1 MANLS
6 VGRGERGIKM
16 IRKKKY
22 LGILGIVFLGT
33 LTIGILTGRVLE
45 SKSLAQGETYEDLK
59 IFSEVLS
66 QVQKNYVEETRS
78 TDLVYGAI
86 KGMLNTLD
94 PHSAFMPPDVYK
106 EVQVD
111 TRGEFGGLGIQ
122 ISVKDNKL
130 TVIAPIEGT
139 PADRAGIKPGDFI
152 IKVDDESTK
161 DMSLV
166 DAVNKM
172 RGPKGTKV
180 NLTVL
185 REGVDEP
192 LEFSLMREIIRIQSV
207 RSKMLQDNIGYIR
220 VTQFQEQTG
229 KDLTKAIKKLKDEKM
244 TSLILDL
251 RNNPGGLLSTAVEV
265 TEQFL
270 EKGKTIVSIKG
281 KEGKQEEYSSSS
293 STPVLGIPMIVLVNE
308 GSASASEIVA
318 GALQD
323 WGKAIVLG
331 TQTFGKGSVQTI
343 VPLSDG
349 SGLRLTTARY
359 YTPKGRSIQN
369 TGIEP
374 HIAVKPAQKL
384 EARAS
389 TPLRERDLERHLK
402 NEMFEESPRSQSPSP
417 ELLPEPTKDQKPVE
431 SDKSEE
437 QDLQL
442 QKAIELLKAWEI
454 FKEFLNTPQLNP
466 VAGITEDVIPKK

>member
-1 MANLS
+1 
-6 VGRGERGIKM
+6 M

-22 LGILGIVFLGT
+22 LGLLGIIFLGT
-33 LTIGILTGRVLE
+33 LVIGILMGRVLE

-86 KGMLNTLD
+86 KGMLSTLD

-139 PADRAGIKPGDFI
+139 PADQAGIKPGDHI
-152 IKVDDESTK
+152 IKVGDESTK
-161 DMSLV
+161 DMTLI

-180 NLTVL
+180 NLTLL
-185 REGVDEP
+185 REGVDGP
-192 LEFSLMREIIRIQSV
+192 LEFSLVREVIRIQSV
-207 RSKMLQDNIGYIR
+207 RSKMLQDNIGYVR

-229 KDLTKAIKKLKDEKM
+229 KDLSKAIKKLNDDKM

-270 EKGKTIVSIKG
+270 EQGKTIVSIKG
-281 KEGKQEEYSSSS
+281 REGKQEEYSSSNRS
-293 STPVLGIPMIVLVNE
+293 SLQGIPMIVLINE

-323 WGKAIVLG
+323 WSKAIILG

-374 HIAVKPAQKL
+374 HIVVKPAKKL

-389 TPLRERDLERHLK
+389 TPLREKDLERHLK
-402 NEMFEESPRSQSPSP
+402 NETLEEFSKSQPRSPM
-417 ELLPEPTKDQKPVE
+417 LPPDLPQEQGPGET
-431 SDKSEE
+431 DKSEE
-437 QDLQL
+437 EDLQL

-454 FKEFLNTPQLNP
+454 FKEFLNAPQPNP
-466 VAGITEDVIPKK
+466 VAGLAEEMIPKKEQKNNK

>member
-1 MANLS
+1 
-6 VGRGERGIKM
+6 M
-16 IRKKKY
+16 IRKRKY
-22 LGILGIVFLGT
+22 LGLLGVVFLST
-33 LTIGILTGRVLE
+33 LMVGILTGRVLE

-139 PADRAGIKPGDFI
+139 PADRAGIKPGDYI
-152 IKVDDESTK
+152 IKVGDESTK
-161 DMSLV
+161 DMTLV

-180 NLTVL
+180 NLTIL
-185 REGVDEP
+185 REGVEGP
-192 LEFSLMREIIRIQSV
+192 LEFSLVRETIRIQSI
-207 RSKMLQDNIGYIR
+207 RSKMLPDSIGYIR
-220 VTQFQEQTG
+220 ITQFQEQTG
-229 KDLTKAIKKLKDEKM
+229 KDLAKAIKKLKDEKM

-281 KEGKQEEYSSSS
+281 RESKQEEYSSSNPS
-293 STPVLGIPMIVLVNE
+293 PVQGMPMIVLVNE

-323 WGKAIVLG
+323 WSKAIILG

-349 SGLRLTTARY
+349 SGLRLTTAKY

-374 HIAVKPAQKL
+374 QILVKPVQKL
-384 EARAS
+384 QARAS
-389 TPLRERDLERHLK
+389 SPLREKDLERHLR
-402 NEMFEESPRSQSPSP
+402 NETLDEKSTPQSQPFV
-417 ELLPEPTKDQKPVE
+417 LPPDLPKEQGPGE

-437 QDLQL
+437 EDLQL
-442 QKAIELLKAWEI
+442 QKAVELLKAWEI
-454 FKEFLNTPQLNP
+454 FKEFLNVPQSGS
-466 VAGITEDVIPKK
+466 VAGMTEEVIPKK